1 VPFLSLNLYH
11 KAPTLRL
18 APDRVVTELKQ
29 LVSDLQ
35 CDGIDQLRLRFE
47 NAKQNL
53 SEDNEGKASVL
64 RSMERDIVDQG
75 PALAFEFAIDAQNIQ
90 GVVRQGSIQFKYA
103 DSLSDAALDQLKTLM
118 RTVVPLSDR
127 IPFDTN

>member
-1 VPFLSLNLYH
+1 MPFLSLNLYH